1 MTTAP
6 GAALKAAAGHAYT
19 GGLQAAAIASAVV
32 LGALAVLIFT
42 GLRVAADP
50 AHAAMPSCRPPRNR
64 VRASPRD
71 QARRRASRSA
81 IRDLPATTFRTGR

>member
-1 MTTAP
+1 MITAP
-6 GAALKAAAGHAYT
+6 GAALKAAAGHACT

-50 AHAAMPSCRPPRNR
+50 AHAGDAQLPTSAQPRT
-64 VRASPRD
+64 SE
-71 QARRRASRSA
+71 SA
-81 IRDLPATTFRTGR
+81 